1 MQIPRFTSSKPS
13 EFAFASDEKSIRRPT
28 ASFVRC
34 HLKNRRAGNPA
45 RRSRLSKTH
54 GELERAE
61 ALSIINRARRRVRRV
76 REDFCGGKS
85 HFQSKNR
92 FLADFAPGDFE
103 EILAKSGRGGD
114 PGGIRTHGLSLR
126 RTRVVLFVHLVSFDF
141 PSFHLDLP
149 RNSASFPKRQT
160 GLIVGFVWLFR
171 TPLLA
176 EFQLFPIPRKPAIPS
191 LPQGKEMQSRKERL
205 ALLCPA
211 AFFCT

>member
-1 MQIPRFTSSKPS
+1 METSAGQGARGTGKSVKGRIRKIPS
-13 EFAFASDEKSIRRPT
+13 ESVIRLWRNFLRQCLIRGLEVDFCSLP
-28 ASFVRC
+28 FRKK
-34 HLKNRRAGNPA
+34 LY
-45 RRSRLSKTH
+45 RRS
-54 GELERAE
+54 
-61 ALSIINRARRRVRRV
+61 I
-76 REDFCGGKS
+76 
-85 HFQSKNR
+85 KNPNP
-92 FLADFAPGDFE
+92 FPIWKIWFGLYAFGA
-103 EILAKSGRGGD
+103 
-114 PGGIRTHGLSLR
+114 PGGIRTHGLPLR
-126 RTRVVLFVHLVSFDF
+126 RTRVVLFVHLISFDF
-141 PSFHLDLP
+141 LSFHLDLS

>member
-1 MQIPRFTSSKPS
+1 MDFQFRHIFQLNHPPMFAVLRANKGERRQKSDKNVGNLQTKPLNLLAEGPRKKEKRPLLLASCCQQL
-13 EFAFASDEKSIRRPT
+13 FASK
-28 ASFVRC
+28 
-34 HLKNRRAGNPA
+34 AG
-45 RRSRLSKTH
+45 
-54 GELERAE
+54 
-61 ALSIINRARRRVRRV
+61 
-76 REDFCGGKS
+76 F
-85 HFQSKNR
+85 F
-92 FLADFAPGDFE
+92 
-103 EILAKSGRGGD
+103 GD
-114 PGGIRTHGLSLR
+114 PGAIRTRDIPLR

-141 PSFHLDLP
+141 LSFHLDLS

>member
-1 MQIPRFTSSKPS
+1 MT
-13 EFAFASDEKSIRRPT
+13 
-28 ASFVRC
+28 
-34 HLKNRRAGNPA
+34 
-45 RRSRLSKTH
+45 
-54 GELERAE
+54 
-61 ALSIINRARRRVRRV
+61 
-76 REDFCGGKS
+76 
-85 HFQSKNR
+85 SKNR
-92 FLADFAPGDFE
+92 KTPIPERRAVSNSLARN
-103 EILAKSGRGGD
+103 RGFFGGFGA
-114 PGGIRTHGLSLR
+114 PGGIRTHGLPLR

-141 PSFHLDLP
+141 LSFHLDLS

>member
-1 MQIPRFTSSKPS
+1 MLAVSLTNVCKNSGAFKKPRQKFGQNVCNLLTWLFSVSRNPRKKVRKKRNS
-13 EFAFASDEKSIRRPT
+13 LVLRASCYLQHFALKAREFP
-28 ASFVRC
+28 
-34 HLKNRRAGNPA
+34 
-45 RRSRLSKTH
+45 KT
-54 GELERAE
+54 
-61 ALSIINRARRRVRRV
+61 
-76 REDFCGGKS
+76 
-85 HFQSKNR
+85 
-92 FLADFAPGDFE
+92 
-103 EILAKSGRGGD
+103 GD
-114 PGGIRTHGLSLR
+114 PGAIRTRDVPLR

-141 PSFHLDLP
+141 LSFHLDLS